1 MKIGIRITTV
11 CLLAYF
17 GTLSA
22 IAGGKEEPI
31 AIQFSFLGKAY
42 SIISQKIPGG
52 FPDSQNNPNS
62 FSSSIS
68 LLDNY
73 WTDIIPELSSIR
85 NSLHLSDWHYYQLI
99 RKVSQ
104 QLIPKEKDYWGY
116 TYCKWFFLSRSGFR
130 PILCTIDNKL
140 LLYVKSNST
149 IYNIP
154 IKLMDAKQYVC
165 MNYHDYN
172 YDIPIEMKTPL
183 LIESSFMEE
192 GNDFDYTIAF
202 MPDFPE
208 EKYVSKLIEFEYKG
222 EKEKYQIKVCPEVK
236 DYFINY
242 PVTDYRFQFNIP
254 MSKLTYSSLIPS
266 LKAKL
271 KGKSQSEGVEYIMFL
286 VRNAFAYE
294 ADSSLYGREKRFS
307 PEETLASDWSD
318 CEDHAGLFFALIR
331 ETYDIPMIVLSYPG
345 HINVAVKLQKPKGI
359 PIIHN
364 GKAYTICEP
373 TPQRKI
379 LYLGQLQQKLKK
391 QRFEIA
397 YEYLPQNSLN

>member
-1 MKIGIRITTV
+1 MKIGAKLILI
-11 CLLAYF
+11 CLLSYF

-22 IAGGKEEPI
+22 IAGGKVEPY
-31 AIQFSFLGKAY
+31 AIQFSFLGKVY
-42 SIISQKIPGG
+42 SIKTQKLPGG
-52 FPDSQNNPNS
+52 FPSSQNNPNN
-62 FSSSIS
+62 FSSTIA
-68 LLDNY
+68 LLDTY
-73 WTDIIPELSSIR
+73 CTDIIPELAGIR
-85 NSLHLSDWHYYQLI
+85 HRLNLSDWHYYQLI

-104 QLIPKEKDYWGY
+104 QLIPKENDYWGY
-116 TYCKWFFLSRSGFR
+116 TYCKWFFLARSGFR
-130 PILCTIDNKL
+130 PVLSTIDNKL

-154 IKLMDAKQYVC
+154 IKLIEAKQYVC

-172 YDIPIEMKTPL
+172 YDIPIERETPL
-183 LIESSFMEE
+183 LIQPSFVKE
-192 GNDFDYTIAF
+192 GNDFDYTIVI

-208 EKYVSKLIEFEYKG
+208 EKYVSKSIEFEYKG
-222 EKEKYQIKVCPEVK
+222 KKEKYQIKVCPETK

-266 LKAKL
+266 LKTRLKAK
-271 KGKSQSEGVEYIMFL
+271 SETEGVEYIMFL

-318 CEDHAGLFFALIR
+318 CEDHAGLFFALVR
-331 ETYDIPMIVLSYPG
+331 EVYDLPMIVLSYPG
-345 HINVAVKLQKPKGI
+345 HINVAVKLERPKGKPFI
-359 PIIHN
+359 YN
-364 GKAYTICEP
+364 GKAYTGCEP
-373 TPQRKI
+373 TPQKKI
-379 LYLGQLQQKLKK
+379 LYLGQVQQRLKK
-391 QRFEIA
+391 QRFEVA